1 MGICG
6 RGSYG
11 KPIFFCWETIYSW
24 WDGYRWISTVFFWS
38 ICWGVN
44 EKWEIPNLNMKPT
57 FCQYRERTSSS
68 RIHWIRGP
76 CSKQVCVNPSYTGR
90 GTEVTAQRRGFCGG
104 TDISEDAHWRTCK
117 CKSWFQIFMNAVVT
131 NIVTNT
137 SPPKLFGFHLGFV
150 VWIYL
155 QPLPCVFFSDSSD
168 VSASHGLT
176 ILDSTL
182 GFTAR
187 PVRVLFTSWNYP
199 AIEVDHVPTS
209 CLNMVDFLCYSHFW
223 RMIMCQQTM
232 RIWQDVTC

>member
-24 WDGYRWISTVFFWS
+24 WDGYRWISTVFLS

-137 SPPKLFGFHLGFV
+137 SPPKLFGFHLGFSR
-150 VWIYL
+150 L
-155 QPLPCVFFSDSSD
+155 DLP
-168 VSASHGLT
+168 SASAMCFFLRFQWRFGLT
-176 ILDSTL
+176 WPHHF
-182 GFTAR
+182 GFNLRFHSQTSACS
-187 PVRVLFTSWNYP
+187 FTYWNYP

-223 RMIMCQQTM
+223 RMILCQQTM